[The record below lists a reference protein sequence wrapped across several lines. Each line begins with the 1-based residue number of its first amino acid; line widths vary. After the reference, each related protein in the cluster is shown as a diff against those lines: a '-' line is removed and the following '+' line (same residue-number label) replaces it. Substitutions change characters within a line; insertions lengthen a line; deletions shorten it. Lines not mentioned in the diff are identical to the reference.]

1 MVMSNSASISVSA
14 SASCAN
20 KLIVSAEKAKEEA
33 ENFLQTIKEERA
45 KTYKN
50 SPDDLQIVREKSA
63 DKAAIMDTT
72 TNKQTAS
79 PDLVKVKG
87 LEGSK
92 NEDAHEAKENVTKQL
107 DTEIEQN
114 PMKKLH
120 KMSSELGY
128 QIAPVVGYQ
137 ATSPVIPVAGIHYM
151 FTPSHIEQSA
161 VATLRSSQFFGCM
174 VCEKRSNTLYDAIT
188 HLRGHTGDKP
198 FHCCFCNYVT
208 AHELAIKNHFQLK
221 HASHELP
228 NDKDNEEQTSDKYDE
243 TINPPPAGPPA
254 PPSHSSESDDVPP
267 TNSAN
272 EDTTEKDPLQ
282 PEWPAFFAN
291 RRYIDF
297 DFCISE
303 KESKAVATFLK
314 SGSYRCEVCNIKLSN
329 RFGVTSHIRKH
340 FNDKPYVCIH
350 CKCTFDSANA
360 CVTHLDQYHKLGKL
374 PPMYDPAVH
383 VLAGVPSSPPSSVGK
398 TETFSSETHQVSGIA
413 EEKMQLEPQWPIH
426 FAAKRDIDFTFTMSV
441 FEKAALRKF
450 FHAGVYLC
458 DTCSFKCA
466 TRIDVTAHVRR
477 HNKEKPYQC
486 LHCSAGFDSAMP
498 MMAHCDMHQKED
510 SSQTEVEENTST
522 PQQSPM
528 PEATI
533 NESSDQDED
542 KKSAVMNS
550 LGLYGMDSIK
560 QEVKNTEVY
569 QFPVRGKDYTV
580 KESVY
585 LLKLR
590 AHLSTLSKFACEF
603 CHTESPT
610 VDEAIDHMAL
620 THALPGGFRR
630 EFHCVMCTEKFS
642 DEKFMRNH
650 IVVHHTRSANMAEK
664 LVISKS
670 TTRQTGEE
678 YLCLVCGK
686 VTKTEWD
693 SELHKRQC
701 PGAQNEFFCTM
712 CSFKSP
718 SLGAMSTHCHM
729 KHTTHLQLERDPFTG
744 NYICTFCS
752 LVWPQADEDAKAHSC
767 KMNGIGTWYVCK
779 DCNFT
784 SVEKSV
790 VLLHK
795 LFYHSDRAEEFVLPG
810 QLVNI
815 AASKTETGSQKYEI
829 GTADPSSDT
838 TNQVASP
845 VEMQASPTSS
855 MASPA
860 GVQVSPSTQMVSP
873 HAQEYQH
880 QAVLSQMAYVKA
892 AKNFVEHSQANI
904 KPPKAPAKPITA
916 YIRYSKDKYKE
927 VKSKYPDLG
936 VGSIGRIIGAQ
947 WHALT
952 AEEKSK
958 YTEEYMKDKER
969 YQQEMMKYHESA
981 EYKAYAKA
989 RASAKQL
996 EKDRQKLKNMAPTTS
1011 AEYPLRVPQPAWL
1024 GFQGYNNPSL
1034 PTNQTS
1040 SSSGMQSPALSVL
1053 PHPLTKNLLSSPP
1066 TPPSQTSDQDVML
1079 ISPGHPSTDIP
1090 DRIMEKSYRC
1100 NKCGCRFKLQSEHK
1114 YHMTHYHS
1122 TQTDMKWEEQLQQMA
1137 SPQSRESFQDQRRQ
1151 MIAAQSYPAPSYST
1165 NNMMAQPPSSFSQQP
1180 MPVPTGIFTSQF
1192 YEEQLASSADSAETD
1207 DNDVL
1212 EDMTSTTGS
1221 TMDERLDSATPITS
1235 STSLQMPVIA
1245 NVISLSE

>member
-50 SPDDLQIVREKSA
+50 SPDELQIVREKSA

-87 LEGSK
+87 LEGSR

-128 QIAPVVGYQ
+128 QIAAVVGYQ
-137 ATSPVIPVAGIHYM
+137 NNP
-151 FTPSHIEQSA
+151 
-161 VATLRSSQFFGCM
+161 RSRRYARHNSLTVWF
-174 VCEKRSNTLYDAIT
+174 CEKRSNTLYDAIT

-198 FHCCFCNYVT
+198 FQCCFCNYIT

-243 TINPPPAGPPA
+243 TINPPLAGPPA

-267 TNSAN
+267 TSSGN

-303 KESKAVATFLK
+303 KESEAVSTFLK

-374 PPMYDPAVH
+374 PPMYDPAMH
-383 VLAGVPSSPPSSVGK
+383 VLVGVPTSPPSSGVK
-398 TETFSSETHQVSGIA
+398 AETFSPETHQVSGIA

-510 SSQTEVEENTST
+510 SGQTEVEENKST

-528 PEATI
+528 PESTI

-610 VDEAIDHMAL
+610 VDEAIDHMAQ

-838 TNQVASP
+838 TNQVASH
-845 VEMQASPTSS
+845 VGMQASPTSS

-1066 TPPSQTSDQDVML
+1066 TPPSQISDQDVML
-1079 ISPGHPSTDIP
+1079 ISPGHPSTDIA

-1100 NKCGCRFKLQSEHK
+1100 NN
-1114 YHMTHYHS
+1114 
-1122 TQTDMKWEEQLQQMA
+1122 
-1137 SPQSRESFQDQRRQ
+1137 
-1151 MIAAQSYPAPSYST
+1151 PAPSYST
-1165 NNMMAQPPSSFSQQP
+1165 NNLMAQPPSSYSQQP

-1212 EDMTSTTGS
+1212 EDMTSTTDS